1 MLCRWSCRMS
11 TRVCGKER
19 RPELLTPADPNPPQ
33 PTRSAF
39 PQCPAAAC
47 VLLTQIYSKLF

>member
-1 MLCRWSCRMS
+1 MYKIWHIPFHKHKFY
-11 TRVCGKER
+11 GKER

-39 PQCPAAAC
+39 PQCPATAC
-47 VLLTQIYSKLF
+47 VLLT

>member
-1 MLCRWSCRMS
+1 MLYSWSCRMR
-11 TRVCGKER
+11 TKVCGKER

-39 PQCPAAAC
+39 PQCPVAAR
-47 VLLTQIYSKLF
+47 VLLT

>member
-1 MLCRWSCRMS
+1 MFSKRSCKMS
-11 TRVCGKER
+11 TVCGKER

-33 PTRSAF
+33 HIRSAF

-47 VLLTQIYSKLF
+47 VLLT

>member
-1 MLCRWSCRMS
+1 MKYGIFSILNSRVS
-11 TRVCGKER
+11 TRGCGKER
-19 RPELLTPADPNPPQ
+19 RPELLTPGDPNPLQ

-47 VLLTQIYSKLF
+47 VLLT